1 MPTSCIQFFGI
12 AYQYSIEGLDLDT
25 IRVHASNKDVHTAL
39 CWWGFLH
46 FFQFECRYVTRP
58 EENSHITR
66 QLTSNDV

>member
-39 CWWGFLH
+39 C
-46 FFQFECRYVTRP
+46 
-58 EENSHITR
+58 
-66 QLTSNDV
+66 